1 MDRLPEVYHT
11 RLAFV
16 ILCKTDIHLKA
27 YLLHE
32 KTDQSKIEIKK
43 TLIPAFKDSEELIL
57 IILEIC
63 RHTISRYNGPLMLLH
78 PRGLV
83 IYFYLTDRKLMGSA
97 LVNDRERK
105 GLDTFRAIE
114 PATVAVR
121 LLLEVLAGLD
131 INDRRRQFE

>member
-1 MDRLPEVYHT
+1 MDRLPEVNHI
-11 RLAFV
+11 RLTFV
-16 ILCKTDIHLKA
+16 ILCKTDIHLEA

-32 KTDQSKIEIKK
+32 ETDKSKIEVKK
-43 TLIPAFKDSEELIL
+43 TLMPAFKDSEELIL
-57 IILEIC
+57 IIFEIC
-63 RHTISRYNGPLMLLH
+63 RHAISRHNGPLMLLH

-83 IYFYLTDRKLMGSA
+83 IYLYLTDRQLMGSA
-97 LVNDRERK
+97 LMNDRERK